1 MEKIWKEW
9 FQKPP
14 PFRLICVSLPAEN
27 QPTPYQGSSWS
38 NLLEKKTFHL
48 PRWGKGWNW
57 MNVMQFEEK
66 SIDYGRGQQLGGVS
80 ILSISLISRHGMG
93 LLEGTVR
100 SRRRRITIAAANLQ
114 KISFEIKQRTACI
127 HRSILNQWWW
137 LGWKLRISGASGF
150 LQVIRSS
157 ILFLENFP
165 VRVKIFRL
173 SLISGLHLTSAGIM
187 VVP

>member
-38 NLLEKKTFHL
+38 NLLEKKTFHFL
-48 PRWGKGWNW
+48 RWGKGWNW

-100 SRRRRITIAAANLQ
+100 SRRRRITIAANFQKSVLKSSSELHAFTGQYWINGDDWAESWGFQVHQASYKSSDLPFPSL
-114 KISFEIKQRTACI
+114 KISRCD
-127 HRSILNQWWW
+127 
-137 LGWKLRISGASGF
+137 WKYSG
-150 LQVIRSS
+150 
-157 ILFLENFP
+157 
-165 VRVKIFRL
+165 
-173 SLISGLHLTSAGIM
+173 
-187 VVP
+187 